1 MFRFLKNA
9 GKSKSQ
15 EVNRVNETVFDSVM
29 KEFRS
34 REEQLFDQLRA
45 CPVVDI
51 TGLVHIRG
59 VGVSRTGRENVWT
72 MTFKLDVWRIDC
84 EGMKKDLVVRCKVTE
99 KEFKR
104 FQRKIK
110 PESII
115 RIEGRVLG
123 ENMYGNA
130 QALMEKFVKAGIKD
144 VEMEDYRTEIR
155 KPVDY
160 QDDLLGSLRYDRI
173 SKCYTNSIS
182 WMNGETKINLPAA
195 NPDEPDAV
203 LAAAHILY
211 KDQTLWDQR
220 IVDYLVTKLLPLKN
234 DSWIGQGEDEI
245 TEEQFKEKIELS
257 SITVQED
264 GSYEFAYDDGDLFMG
279 HALVV
284 TGNLAD
290 GPDRADL
297 EG

>member
-1 MFRFLKNA
+1 MTSAL
-9 GKSKSQ
+9 
-15 EVNRVNETVFDSVM
+15 NRDM
-29 KEFRS
+29 KRNSSIE
-34 REEQLFDQLRA
+34 LLR
-45 CPVVDI
+45 
-51 TGLVHIRG
+51 
-59 VGVSRTGRENVWT
+59 
-72 MTFKLDVWRIDC
+72 
-84 EGMKKDLVVRCKVTE
+84 
-99 KEFKR
+99 
-104 FQRKIK
+104 
-110 PESII
+110 
-115 RIEGRVLG
+115 
-123 ENMYGNA
+123 
-130 QALMEKFVKAGIKD
+130 
-144 VEMEDYRTEIR
+144 
-155 KPVDY
+155 
-160 QDDLLGSLRYDRI
+160 
-173 SKCYTNSIS
+173 
-182 WMNGETKINLPAA
+182 ETKINLPAA

-264 GSYEFAYDDGDLFMG
+264 GSYEFANDDGDLFMG